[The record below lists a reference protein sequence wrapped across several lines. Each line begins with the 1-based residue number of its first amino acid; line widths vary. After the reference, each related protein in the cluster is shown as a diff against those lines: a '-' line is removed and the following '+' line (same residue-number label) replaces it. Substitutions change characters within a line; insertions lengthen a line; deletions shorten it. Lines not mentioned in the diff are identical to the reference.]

1 MIAPR
6 ANPPPRGAIMKPFFR
21 LVLSAA
27 LAVLFGA
34 TAFAAVAPAPAIG
47 PSGITALPG
56 SGAPGDNISL
66 SITVTN
72 AAGPT
77 TAPTNLNDFVS
88 GGTATAQVTFTH
100 LVTGSSFVRA
110 FTVTAAA
117 AVAENGGTGP
127 LTGTFQIPTQTTQ
140 AGSYRATV
148 VLSAPSVGTITNSS
162 FSVSTVV
169 LTVTGKPDLA
179 ITSLTYAAGTAYNGG
194 ERIPMSL
201 TYTNRVAS
209 NGVTNVPYV
218 ASLNG
223 DAAFFR
229 IEVILSSNPTF
240 GDADDFLLTSHDIS
254 ATIDADGV
262 DRPLSWNQVLPGNF
276 AGSYYV
282 MAKIDTLSG
291 VSESIDNDLS
301 RNGNNTWFSPDT
313 NGTRISLRETNFP
326 TVYWASIGSNRYSDN
341 PSVSPDGRYTVFAS
355 DATTLGTS
363 DTNGVRDIFLYDNN
377 NSTSTIIRRI
387 NVSQQGAQA
396 NAASNNPA
404 ISAVGSGNVAYVA
417 FSSDATNLV
426 LNDTN
431 GFSDI
436 FVVNTVTSLISRVSV
451 PNSADQSTLG
461 VQANGSS
468 FKPAISST
476 GRFVVFESNATNLVA
491 GGTAVGVT
499 HIYRVDRDVNNSGIF
514 DTPGNTKLVLV
525 SQSTGGAA
533 GNGNS
538 IQATIS
544 GGGQY
549 VAFASDA
556 TNLGGTVL
564 AGRRNIYLHDI
575 TGATTTLVSTAAGGA
590 DGSSRA
596 PSINQN
602 TGNASDGRYIAYGSE
617 ATNLVVGDTNAVS
630 DIFVYDRVATTTS
643 RVSVSSAGVQAS
655 DPSAVGFRLGS
666 INPGISST
674 GRYVAFASL
683 ADNLTDGSAN
693 GQYSAS
699 DSNRALDIFVID
711 RDVSG
716 GGTFDTGG
724 NIATTMVSRNRFG
737 YQTQGLLGSP
747 STAASD
753 IYPAISADGRFV
765 SFPSDAENTGGL
777 VHGATNRTSPD
788 TNSYRDIFLHDR
800 RINSLPGSSP
810 LPVGTITKPGNNSF
824 AQVNTP
830 IQIEASATTTTGNV
844 VKVEF
849 FVNNTSLGSDFV
861 YPYTQT
867 WTPTAVGVYRLSVLV
882 TDDNGNEGGSTNV
895 FVTINAPPS
904 VGLTKPVGGSSI
916 TVGTVVPVSATAG
929 ASNPGGTVTSVEFF
943 VNDLPHAKI
952 NAPASFDTTWT
963 PTVAGVYTLK
973 AVATETIGSQT
984 TQGTSS
990 LVSVTVV
997 TAGGGST
1004 ATPPIVSLNP
1014 TPPTTSSVNARVTL
1028 SANAAAGSAAT
1039 TISNVQFFANGS
1051 LVGSASAPPYT
1062 FVWVPQALG
1071 TYSITAVATDNL
1083 GASTTSTAASVTV
1096 SGVLAVSL
1104 SSPLANASVQVNTPQ
1119 VVAAT
1124 ASMSN
1129 GTVVRVE
1136 FFANGTSIGT
1146 ATSFPYTITWTP
1158 TTPGTYSL
1166 SATATDNTG
1175 AQAVSV
1181 PNVISVGTGTAP
1193 NVSIVSPL
1201 AGVTVA
1207 AGNIQTIVANATAL
1221 SGTIASVQFFANGV
1235 SIGTDTS
1242 FPYNQAWS
1250 PTGVGVV
1257 ELTAVAMDSIG
1268 NRTTS
1273 APIVVSVAG
1282 LSASAPVVSI
1292 ASPQGGAS
1300 LPVGVATTIAA
1311 SATDADGTI
1320 AGVEFFANGVSL
1332 GVDNSYPYSI
1342 PFVPAA
1348 TGNYSLTARATDN
1361 GGNMADS
1368 APVVVSV
1375 SGGTAPAVAIVG
1387 PASGSVLNVNT
1398 PQTILVN
1405 ATSPSGFITGV
1416 QFLINGTTLATG
1428 TSFPYSTAWTPGA
1441 IGTYSLVARAA
1452 DNLGNVTESSPV
1464 LVTVIA
1470 GSPSL
1475 PTVALTSTPNGT
1487 NVTVNSPVFVSANAN
1502 DPDGLVSNVEFF
1514 VNNQPIGS
1522 KSAAPYFVTW
1532 VPTTTGAYNIKAVA
1546 TDDAGNR
1553 VTSSSSALTVVAQSG
1568 ALPSTGLT
1576 FNDPSVDTPTG
1587 ATPPTTALTPVKV
1600 DFGSKLIIR
1609 AAAVKDDGTITNVQ
1623 FYANGTNIGSLT
1635 APPFFTTYQL
1645 NTLSDVVLTALVTD
1659 SSGNT
1664 VYTNPILVDTQ
1675 PATGAAGALV
1685 TLVSPLDG
1693 STYVTGGQII
1703 FSATHNFGNVVPPK
1717 IDFYVNGS
1725 QFTTVSTATG
1735 TGASAPYQFVV
1746 GMTRAGTYIIHAVG
1760 RSSTTTTVS
1769 APVRI
1774 VVTSSQAPNIT
1785 LTSPAAGTPYTV
1797 GTSLTIAANA
1807 VSGTGLISSVQFFV
1821 NGAALST
1828 KTTSPYTAAWNPGA
1842 AGKYTLTALAT
1853 DDSGNQT
1860 LSAPLAITL
1869 ASNLPPTVS
1878 ITSPSSGTTVGGGT
1892 IVNLTAAAADADGKV
1907 ESVRFLS
1914 NGNLVGTASAA
1925 PFSTSWTPTAAGSYS
1940 VIAQATDNSGNVTN
1954 SAPIAINVTGN
1965 QGPVVALASP
1975 SNGSVVRVGS
1985 GATLTATASDA
1996 DGTIA
2001 SVQFFANGVS
2011 VGSAVTTLPY
2021 RAQWTPTA
2029 EGIYRLTSV
2038 AVDNAGA
2045 VTTSSALTVLA
2056 VSSASGGSDTI
2067 YTGDYSGSG
2076 EIGRFAVIT
2085 VRGKTAAF
2093 IGYSTTAV
2101 AKTYY
2106 FPGLSVDGGGNF
2118 SATDSLGRV
2127 LLSANAND
2135 TGVSG
2140 SLDAGRVFVIGIN
2153 AGLFPAARAVAAGYY
2168 AGNITGR
2175 PASTLAAIVGAD
2187 GSITVYAADGTFQT
2201 AGAGSVDASGNFTV
2215 NTSAGVRFTGKAD
2228 PATGFITGTLSGANG
2243 GTFTAATS
2251 SGVSFSDGFLR
2262 NLSTRGQVGTGSNI
2276 LIAGFVVG
2284 GTVPKQVLIR
2294 AIGPTLS
2301 GFGLTGAL
2309 TDPQL
2314 QVFNSSSALVVAN
2327 NNWGGAGDVISAS
2340 AQVGAFPL
2348 AANSLDAVVLASL
2361 APGAY
2366 TAQVSGAGG
2375 GTGIALVELYDVDT
2389 LSPFSTQKVMNVATR
2404 GVVGTEQ
2411 GQLIAGFVVSGNTAK
2426 KVLVRAV
2433 GPTLAAAPFNV
2444 AGVLADPALR
2454 IVRSDNV
2461 VVRENDNWEAGND
2474 AALVAEASVRV
2485 GAFPLAAGSKDAAIL
2500 INLPPGTYN
2509 AQATGSGT
2517 TTGVALIE
2525 VYEVP

>member
-21 LVLSAA
+21 LVLGAA
-27 LAVLFGA
+27 FAALFGA
-34 TAFAAVAPAPAIG
+34 TVFAAPAIG

-77 TAPTNLNDFVS
+77 TAPTNQNDFVS
-88 GGTATAQVTFTH
+88 GGTATATVTFTH
-100 LVTGSSFVRA
+100 LVTGSTFVRA

-162 FSVSTVV
+162 YSVSTVV

-194 ERIPMSL
+194 DRIPMSL
-201 TYTNRVAS
+201 TYTNHVSS

-254 ATIDADGV
+254 TTINADDV
-262 DRPLSWNQVLPGNF
+262 DHTLSWNQVLPGNF

-313 NGTRISLRETNFP
+313 NGTRISLLPTNFP
-326 TVYWASIGSNRYSDN
+326 TVYWASTGSNGYSDN

-355 DATTLGTS
+355 DATTLGTG
-363 DTNGVRDIFLYDNN
+363 DTNGVRDIFLYDN
-377 NSTSTIIRRI
+377 TTAAIRRL

-396 NAASNNPA
+396 NAASNNPV
-404 ISAVGSGNVAYVA
+404 ISAIGTGNVAYVA

-431 GFSDI
+431 GFSDVY
-436 FVVNTVTSLISRVSV
+436 VVNTVTAIVSRVSV
-451 PNSADQSTLG
+451 PNYADQGTLG

-476 GRFVVFESNATNLVA
+476 GRYVVFESNATNLVA

-499 HIYRVDRDVNNSGIF
+499 HVYRVDRDVGGTGVF

-525 SQSTGGAA
+525 SQTTGGVA

-556 TNLGGTVL
+556 TNLGGTVV
-564 AGRRNIYLHDI
+564 AGRRNIYLRDI
-575 TGATTTLVSTAAGGA
+575 TGATTTLVSAAVGGA

-602 TGNASDGRYIAYGSE
+602 TGNASDGQYIAYGSE
-617 ATNLVVGDTNAVS
+617 ATNLVAGDTNAVS
-630 DIFVYDRVATTTS
+630 DIFVYNRLTAATS
-643 RVSVSSAGVQAS
+643 RVSVSSAGAQAS

-666 INPGISST
+666 INPSISST

-683 ADNLTDGSAN
+683 ANNLTDGSAN
-693 GQYSAS
+693 GQYSAT
-699 DSNRALDIFVID
+699 DSNGALDIFVMD

-716 GGTFDTGG
+716 SGTFDTGG

-737 YQTQGLLGSP
+737 YQTSGLLGSP

-800 RINSLPGSSP
+800 RINSLPGSST
-810 LPVGTITKPGNNSF
+810 LPIVTITSPGNGSS
-824 AQVNTP
+824 ALVNTAIP
-830 IQIEASATTTTGNV
+830 ITASATTTIGV
-844 VKVEF
+844 VSRVEF
-849 FVNNTSLGSDFV
+849 FVNNTSLGSTSTF
-861 YPYTQT
+861 PYTQT
-867 WTPTAVGVYRLSVLV
+867 WTPTAVGTYTLSALV
-882 TDDNGNEGGSTNV
+882 TDTFGNQGGSTNV
-895 FVTINAPPS
+895 FVTINAAPS
-904 VGLTKPVGGSSI
+904 VGVTNPVAGTSI
-916 TVGTVVPVSATAG
+916 TVNTNVSVSATAG
-929 ASNPGGTVTSVEFF
+929 ASNPGGTITAVQFF
-943 VNDLPHAKI
+943 ANGISLGTD
-952 NAPASFDTTWT
+952 NSAPFAATWT
-963 PTVAGVYTLK
+963 PSVAGSYTIT
-973 AVATETIGSQT
+973 AVATESVGTQT
-984 TQGTSS
+984 TQSTSS
-990 LVSVTVV
+990 PVVVTVV
-997 TAGGGST
+997 TASGGGGGGT
-1004 ATPPIVSLNP
+1004 ATPPIVSLSP
-1014 TPPTTSSVNARVTL
+1014 LPPTTASVNSRITL
-1028 SANAAAGSAAT
+1028 SANATPGSATT
-1039 TISNVQFFANGS
+1039 TIAKVEFYAGTV
-1051 LVGSASAPPYT
+1051 LVGSATAAPYT
-1062 FVWVPQALG
+1062 FLWIPQGAG
-1071 TYSITAVATDNL
+1071 VYSVTAVATDNL
-1083 GASTTSTAASVTV
+1083 GAKTTSAAATVTV
-1096 SGVLAVSL
+1096 NGVFSIVLDT
-1104 SSPLANASVQVNTPQ
+1104 PPGGTSVPVNTPQ
-1119 VVAAT
+1119 ILAAT
-1124 ASMSN
+1124 ASVTS
-1129 GTVVRVE
+1129 GTVVSVQ
-1136 FFANGTSIGT
+1136 FLANGAVVGT
-1146 ATSFPYTITWTP
+1146 ATSFPYTFTWTPVTAGTYSLIAVGTDNTGSQAQSVPNFITVSSGTAPAVSLASPAPGSTIAVGSAQTLIANASAGSGTIASVQFFANGVSLGTDASFPYNQTWTP
-1158 TTPGTYSL
+1158 TGTGTVSL
-1166 SATATDNTG
+1166 SAVATDTLGNRTTSAIVDVTVTG
-1175 AQAVSV
+1175 VSPGSPIV
-1181 PNVISVGTGTAP
+1181 SLTAP
-1193 NVSIVSPL
+1193 VPGASLPV
-1201 AGVTVA
+1201 GVATTVA
-1207 AGNIQTIVANATAL
+1207 ATAMDPD
-1221 SGTIASVQFFANGV
+1221 GTIASVQFFANGV
-1235 SIGTDTS
+1235 SIGTKTT
-1242 FPYNQAWS
+1242 FPYNTLFTPGS
-1250 PTGVGVV
+1250 PGNYV
-1257 ELTAVAMDSIG
+1257 LTAQVI
-1268 NRTTS
+1268 
-1273 APIVVSVAG
+1273 
-1282 LSASAPVVSI
+1282 
-1292 ASPQGGAS
+1292 
-1300 LPVGVATTIAA
+1300 
-1311 SATDADGTI
+1311 
-1320 AGVEFFANGVSL
+1320 
-1332 GVDNSYPYSI
+1332 
-1342 PFVPAA
+1342 
-1348 TGNYSLTARATDN
+1348 DN
-1361 GGNMADS
+1361 GGNIATSS
-1368 APVVVSV
+1368 AITVTA
-1375 SGGTAPAVAIVG
+1375 SGGNAPAVSVTSPSAATAVG
-1387 PASGSVLNVNT
+1387 VNT
-1398 PQTILVN
+1398 PQTITAYASSV
-1405 ATSPSGFITGV
+1405 GGVIT
-1416 QFLINGTTLATG
+1416 
-1428 TSFPYSTAWTPGA
+1428 
-1441 IGTYSLVARAA
+1441 
-1452 DNLGNVTESSPV
+1452 
-1464 LVTVIA
+1464 
-1470 GSPSL
+1470 
-1475 PTVALTSTPNGT
+1475 
-1487 NVTVNSPVFVSANAN
+1487 
-1502 DPDGLVSNVEFF
+1502 
-1514 VNNQPIGS
+1514 
-1522 KSAAPYFVTW
+1522 
-1532 VPTTTGAYNIKAVA
+1532 
-1546 TDDAGNR
+1546 
-1553 VTSSSSALTVVAQSG
+1553 
-1568 ALPSTGLT
+1568 
-1576 FNDPSVDTPTG
+1576 
-1587 ATPPTTALTPVKV
+1587 
-1600 DFGSKLIIR
+1600 
-1609 AAAVKDDGTITNVQ
+1609 
-1623 FYANGTNIGSLT
+1623 
-1635 APPFFTTYQL
+1635 
-1645 NTLSDVVLTALVTD
+1645 
-1659 SSGNT
+1659 
-1664 VYTNPILVDTQ
+1664 
-1675 PATGAAGALV
+1675 
-1685 TLVSPLDG
+1685 
-1693 STYVTGGQII
+1693 
-1703 FSATHNFGNVVPPK
+1703 
-1717 IDFYVNGS
+1717 
-1725 QFTTVSTATG
+1725 
-1735 TGASAPYQFVV
+1735 
-1746 GMTRAGTYIIHAVG
+1746 
-1760 RSSTTTTVS
+1760 
-1769 APVRI
+1769 
-1774 VVTSSQAPNIT
+1774 
-1785 LTSPAAGTPYTV
+1785 
-1797 GTSLTIAANA
+1797 
-1807 VSGTGLISSVQFFV
+1807 SVQFFV
-1821 NGAALST
+1821 NGVALGGADTTFPYSAPWTPTAIGSYSITARATDNVGNITDSAPIVLVVASSAAPTVSVTNPANGSSYTVGTPLNLAANAADADGTIASVQFLVNGLPQGGADAAAPYAAT
-1828 KTTSPYTAAWNPGA
+1828 WTATSVGIYTVTAQATDNTGNVTTSAPITVTIGANAAPTVALTSPA
-1842 AGKYTLTALAT
+1842 AGLSYGLGNFVLLGATATDADGTVASVQFFANGQALGTSTTAPYNFSWRPTAGGTYTLTALAT
-1853 DDSGNQT
+1853 DNVGNTATSASVSVTITAAAAPAVNITNPVAGTTYVVGNAVPFVAAASGGNGPISQVQFFVNGAS
-1860 LSAPLAITL
+1860 LSVDNSSPYSGTWTPLAPGTYSLL
-1869 ASNLPPTVS
+1869 AVATDSAGISANSPALSIVIGGNAPPSVA
-1878 ITSPSSGTTVGGGT
+1878 ITSPASGTTVVGGT
-1892 IVNLTAAAADADGKV
+1892 VVNLVAAAADADGTV
-1907 ESVRFLS
+1907 ATVRFIA
-1914 NGNLVGTASAA
+1914 NGNIIGTASAS
-1925 PFSTSWTPTAAGSYS
+1925 PFTAAWTPSAAGTYN
-1940 VIAQATDNSGNVTN
+1940 VTAQATDNSGNVTN
-1954 SAPIAINVTGN
+1954 SSVITVSVTGN
-1965 QGPVVALASP
+1965 LAPTVALSTPA
-1975 SNGSVVRVGS
+1975 NGSVVRVGS
-1985 GATLTATASDA
+1985 GATLTATASDV

-2021 RAQWTPTA
+2021 RTQWTPAA
-2029 EGIYRLTSV
+2029 EGIYRLTSI

-2045 VTTSSALTVLA
+2045 ATTSASLTVLA
-2056 VSSASGGSDTI
+2056 VSAASGGSDNI
-2067 YTGDYSGSG
+2067 YTGDYSGGG
-2076 EIGRFAVIT
+2076 EVGRFAVIT

-2106 FPGLSVDGGGNF
+2106 YPGLSVDGGGTF
-2118 SATDSLGRV
+2118 SATDSLGRT

-2140 SLDAGRVFVIGIN
+2140 NLDAGRVFVIGIN
-2153 AGLFPAARAVAAGYY
+2153 AGLFPATRTVAAGYY
-2168 AGNITGR
+2168 TGGITGR

-2187 GSITVYAADGTFQT
+2187 ASITVYAADGTFQT
-2201 AGAGSVDASGNFTV
+2201 AGAGSVDAAGNFTI

-2294 AIGPTLS
+2294 AVGPTLS

-2309 TDPQL
+2309 ADPQL

-2327 NNWGGAGDVISAS
+2327 NNWGGAGDVITAS

-2348 AANSLDAVVLASL
+2348 ASNSLDAVVLASL

-2389 LSPFSTQKVMNVATR
+2389 LSPFSSQKVMNVATR
-2404 GVVGTEQ
+2404 GVVGTDQ

-2474 AALVAEASVRV
+2474 AALVTEAAVKV

-2517 TTGVALIE
+2517 STGVALIE